1 MVKSYSLADYDFTIT
16 SVALPGQTDLED
28 NFEFTLGGAG
38 NFLDSVTVTWDSN
51 VFEKEADP
59 LGNVVFTKSYAR
71 DGQISLSINM
81 LSDKVK
87 IFNKIMQLYYGGGI
101 KDRSYSNIKDPFFSI
116 TIKRHGVDS
125 ASVPTLIEASY
136 CALQKLPDL
145 EFGQNAGT
153 REFVFL
159 AAEIGAPDVE
169 TNQYNKEY
177 SFRELYDSPV
187 TTEASTEASTDE
199 ATEDSTETTEEGG
212 E

>member
-1 MVKSYSLADYDFTIT
+1 MVKSYSLADYDFTIR
-16 SVALPGQTDLED
+16 SVPLPGQTDVED

-51 VFEKEADP
+51 VFEKEADV

-71 DGQISLSINM
+71 DGQVSLSVNM

-101 KDRSYSNIKDPFFSI
+101 KDSYSNVKNPFFSI

-125 ASVPTLIEASY
+125 ASVPALIEASF

-159 AAEIGAPDVE
+159 AAEIGAPDVIADQQD
-169 TNQYNKEY
+169 NDYN
-177 SFRELYDSPV
+177 FRDRFIRGLNDN
-187 TTEASTEASTDE
+187 
-199 ATEDSTETTEEGG
+199 TEEGG